1 MNVHGLQLQP
11 WTEYW
16 IEQEHLSC
24 IITMRNEKG
33 QDKRRKHTQT
43 AWSLFVLPMQEEK
56 EEDENSKI
64 VIIAVALF
72 LKVLLAI

>member
-1 MNVHGLQLQP
+1 MNLHGLQLQP

-43 AWSLFVLPMQEEK
+43 ACSLFVLPMQEE
-56 EEDENSKI
+56 EEDENSKM

-72 LKVLLAI
+72 YKVLLAI